1 MVRQLSAFVAMV
13 MVFAAL
19 PLRAANRPHA
29 GTDSKDT
36 VWTND
41 DLARLHVPGLICIVG
56 QPDEETSEPARRPQ
70 PYAETRDAAW
80 YAEHAAQLRDE
91 LERRQAQL
99 SEYRQALEDA
109 RSLRETTGG
118 INFAEG
124 NIGITPE
131 AGIEILR
138 ERVSEAQTE
147 FDTLEDL
154 ARHNDIPPGT
164 LRGQGDSETQADGLK

>member
-29 GTDSKDT
+29 GTDGKDT

-41 DLARLHVPGLICIVG
+41 DLVKLHVPGLICIVG
-56 QPDEETSEPARRPQ
+56 LPNEGTSERASEPQ
-70 PYAETRDAAW
+70 SYPETRDAAR
-80 YAEHAAQLRDE
+80 YAEQAAQLRDE
-91 LERRQAQL
+91 LERRRAEL

-118 INFAEG
+118 INFTEG
-124 NIGITPE
+124 DIGITPE

-138 ERVSEAQTE
+138 YHGMALHFTSRIIYSSILTRGYPWRRGGNVG
-147 FDTLEDL
+147 L
-154 ARHNDIPPGT
+154 AT
-164 LRGQGDSETQADGLK
+164 